1 MQVSTPSTSPTW
13 IGLPVP
19 KRSGLVKESSPS
31 DTGTGN
37 TDLVFTVLE
46 HVLTCIKL
54 VYVVY
59 IYIFLK
65 ISRSYIQGRKVD
77 SLGIVG
83 SPTGLGRPNH
93 HFKAS
98 VTKYHLSQ
106 SVETLGKYS
115 WRIDSPAGK

>member
-1 MQVSTPSTSPTW
+1 MLYYIILYYIILYNTVLCIYVYTSIFFNPWNSCELDDLNKTIQKTQVSTPSTSPTW

-59 IYIFLK
+59 IYI
-65 ISRSYIQGRKVD
+65 YIY
-77 SLGIVG
+77 
-83 SPTGLGRPNH
+83 
-93 HFKAS
+93 F
-98 VTKYHLSQ
+98 
-106 SVETLGKYS
+106 
-115 WRIDSPAGK
+115 

>member
-65 ISRSYIQGRKVD
+65 YPDPTYRGERLIV
-77 SLGIVG
+77 LGLLALQPV
-83 SPTGLGRPNH
+83 
-93 HFKAS
+93 
-98 VTKYHLSQ
+98 
-106 SVETLGKYS
+106 
-115 WRIDSPAGK
+115 